1 MQLIEPSFH
10 ILIDS
15 TAEILLQAIECA
27 ARTCYKSE
35 DKITED
41 SAEHFVE
48 NIIKRGHEAM
58 IEFADI
64 TVRFIHN
71 RGFTHE
77 IVRHRMCSF
86 AQESTRYCNY
96 SKDKFGNEITFINPY
111 WLTGSEGSVVLNDY
125 IKTLIAVEEMYMKM
139 IAAGLPPNAARGILP
154 NDLKTEIVVKANI
167 REWRHIFELRTA
179 DAAHP
184 DMKRI
189 MIPLL
194 WEFKK
199 RWPTFFLN
207 IGPAAPI

>member
-1 MQLIEPSFH
+1 MQIIEPSF
-10 ILIDS
+10 
-15 TAEILLQAIECA
+15 EIFTDISEATLLRKIERA

-35 DKITED
+35 DKITEH
-41 SAEHFVE
+41 SAETFVS
-48 NIIKRGHEAM
+48 NIITRGHEAM

-64 TVRFIHN
+64 TVKFIHN

-96 SKDKFGNEITFINPY
+96 AKDKFGNEITFIKPY
-111 WLTGSEGSVVLNDY
+111 WLVGSAGSVVMADY
-125 IKTLIAVEEMYMKM
+125 IKMLVQIEKLYLKM
-139 IAAGLPPNAARGILP
+139 IDSGLQAQAARGILP